1 MRRHISLFSLTVL
14 SLLLSGCIVSNVSRH
29 CEPTTQGAVLIG
41 GKLYTSAW
49 IQHSAEYKALCQ
61 QAYNIA
67 TDRVLEATRSPLA
80 PGAKPWVVVTD
91 IDETILDNTPN
102 AVHLALRGKE
112 FTSEAWNKWCE
123 LAEADTLM
131 GALDFFCLA
140 QDRGVEIFYVSNRD
154 PESRAATLANLQKFG
169 FPQADEEH
177 LLLRE
182 KTSDKSARREKIL
195 SKYNILLFLGDNLGD
210 FDHIFDSLNAKDRKE
225 AVQKFKSEFGKKFI
239 VLPNPNYGTW
249 ERVLLHEAPSNAEKE
264 HLLMHQQHLLMHQ
277 EHLLIHSLHSQS
289 GE

>member
-1 MRRHISLFSLTVL
+1 M
-14 SLLLSGCIVSNVSRH
+14 
-29 CEPTTQGAVLIG
+29 IG

-80 PGAKPWVVVTD
+80 AGAKRWAIVTD

-112 FTSEAWNKWCE
+112 FSSEAWNKWCE

-195 SKYNILLFLGDNLGD
+195 SKYNILLLLGDNLGD
-210 FDHIFDSLNAKDRKE
+210 FDHIFDSLNAKDRKD
-225 AVQKFKSEFGKKFI
+225 AVQKCKSEFGKKFI

>member
-1 MRRHISLFSLTVL
+1 MRRCISLLSLTLL
-14 SLLLSGCIVSNVSRH
+14 SLLLSGCIITNVSGHRA
-29 CEPTTQGAVLIG
+29 PATQGSVLIG
-41 GKLYTSAW
+41 GRLYTSAW

-80 PGAKPWVVVTD
+80 PGAKPWAIVTD

-112 FTSEAWNKWCE
+112 FTSESWNKWCE

-182 KTSDKSARREKIL
+182 QTSDKSTRREKIL
-195 SKYNILLFLGDNLGD
+195 SKYNILLLLGDNLGD
-210 FDHIFDSLNAKDRKE
+210 FDHIFDSLNAKDRKD

-249 ERVLLHEAPSNAEKE
+249 ERAIIHEGRSSRDEE
-264 HLLMHQQHLLMHQ
+264 R
-277 EHLLIHSLHSQS
+277 LLIQSLRSQS